1 MVITLDQEKFKLISP
16 QEFHSRKTYDLI
28 ERWRYGR
35 ISEKQLVDS
44 LVLIGY
50 DKEIVSDILEDDG

>member
-1 MVITLDQEKFKLISP
+1 
-16 QEFHSRKTYDLI
+16 LI

-44 LVLIGY
+44 LVLMGY
-50 DKEIVSDILEDDG
+50 DKEIVSDILEDD

>member
-1 MVITLDQEKFKLISP
+1 MATTVDKKEFVLISP

-50 DKEIVSDILEDDG
+50 DKEIVSDILEDDD